1 MENQKFKSVTEKLRA
16 KKEKEEQNN
25 EKTTATVTVHT
36 GGKLNPKTLSISLQN
51 LQ

>member
-16 KKEKEEQNN
+16 KKEEEEQNN
-25 EKTTATVTVHT
+25 EKTTAVHT